1 MFILIWT
8 IPDNIDLKPQDR
20 KLFKEDF
27 IPNKIKMNIPK
38 KLISLQVLKYI
49 KILPRIGSQ
58 TKNLHLLLAKLG
70 QRLNRFHPSL
80 NNT

>member
-1 MFILIWT
+1 MFILIWS
-8 IPDNIDLKPQDR
+8 IPDNIDSKPQDR

-38 KLISLQVLKYI
+38 KLINLQVLKYI
-49 KILPRIGSQ
+49 KILPRIESQ

-70 QRLNRFHPSL
+70 QRSNRFHPSL